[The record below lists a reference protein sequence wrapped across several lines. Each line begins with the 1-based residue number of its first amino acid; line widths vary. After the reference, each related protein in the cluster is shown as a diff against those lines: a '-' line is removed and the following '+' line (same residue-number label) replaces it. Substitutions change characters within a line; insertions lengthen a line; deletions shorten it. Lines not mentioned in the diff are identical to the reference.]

1 MNPHNPIQS
10 SHDTP
15 ESGAS
20 RRTPSRLTVTA
31 IFVAAW
37 ALAFSLA
44 IWALSGSA
52 SAQSSAV
59 GDLAFNAEDLDF
71 ILKQIEFA
79 ERHAAGEELLDILP
93 NASIPWGLRT
103 VDGSFNNLI
112 PGQTAFG
119 QADQEFPA
127 ATERVFSD
135 AQNGTS
141 YNQGDGTTVMDS
153 TPRLISH
160 LIVNQSVENPA
171 AVYAAD
177 ANGDASNEGPDIT
190 GVDQLIIPNFA
201 PDEGLSAPFNAF
213 MTFFGQFFDHGLDLV
228 NKGGNGVVFMPLQQD
243 DPLYDAG
250 PDGIA
255 GNADDGNTNFMLMTR
270 ATRDAGPDGVIG
282 TADDVSD
289 PINATTPHVDQQQ
302 TYASHAS
309 SQVLLRH
316 FEVRANQLQDSGRLL
331 NGFGNDGLLDT
342 ADDGGM
348 GTWDTVQAQALEKF
362 GIVLDDMDGN
372 NVPMIAADPY
382 GNFLPGPARGLPQ
395 LVTPGGLVEG
405 NVASPVDASPAI
417 RVNQSFFLDVAHTAN
432 PNGLSPDA
440 NSVINPRT
448 DSLSG
453 QTVRGIR
460 A

>member
-52 SAQSSAV
+52 SAQSSGA

-119 QADQEFPA
+119 QADQEFPT

-141 YNQGDGTTVMDS
+141 YNQGDGPTVLDS

-177 ANGDASNEGPDIT
+177 CIGDR
-190 GVDQLIIPNFA
+190 
-201 PDEGLSAPFNAF
+201 AF
-213 MTFFGQFFDHGLDLV
+213 RPRF
-228 NKGGNGVVFMPLQQD
+228 
-243 DPLYDAG
+243 
-250 PDGIA
+250 
-255 GNADDGNTNFMLMTR
+255 
-270 ATRDAGPDGVIG
+270 
-282 TADDVSD
+282 
-289 PINATTPHVDQQQ
+289 
-302 TYASHAS
+302 S
-309 SQVLLRH
+309 SKS
-316 FEVRANQLQDSGRLL
+316 E
-331 NGFGNDGLLDT
+331 
-342 ADDGGM
+342 
-348 GTWDTVQAQALEKF
+348 
-362 GIVLDDMDGN
+362 
-372 NVPMIAADPY
+372 
-382 GNFLPGPARGLPQ
+382 
-395 LVTPGGLVEG
+395 
-405 NVASPVDASPAI
+405 
-417 RVNQSFFLDVAHTAN
+417 
-432 PNGLSPDA
+432 
-440 NSVINPRT
+440 
-448 DSLSG
+448 
-453 QTVRGIR
+453 
-460 A
+460 